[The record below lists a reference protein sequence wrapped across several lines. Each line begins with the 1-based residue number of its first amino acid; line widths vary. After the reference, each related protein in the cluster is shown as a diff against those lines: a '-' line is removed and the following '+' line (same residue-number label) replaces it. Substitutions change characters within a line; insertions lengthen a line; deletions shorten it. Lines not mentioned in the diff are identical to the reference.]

1 MARRM
6 QALGSHADKP
16 PLEEG
21 GGEEV
26 HRQEE
31 EEDHQQALEG
41 VTGDLIL
48 LLVMVMAIVHKKG
61 F

>member
-41 VTGDLIL
+41 VPGDGDGAGDRIYES
-48 LLVMVMAIVHKKG
+48 G
-61 F
+61 

>member
-6 QALGSHADKP
+6 QALGSHAD

-26 HRQEE
+26 HRQED